1 MEKENQEFE
10 KIVFTLEKG
19 EAITDF
25 YDIDDG
31 VNGDDEPD
39 FEKEIVIT
47 RK

>member
-1 MEKENQEFE
+1 MVKKQEDKETIEF
-10 KIVFTLEKG
+10 KLEPG
-19 EAITDF
+19 EIITEF

-39 FEKEIVIT
+39 SEKEIVIK